1 MKITQASQ
9 PLTPELIHE
18 FLVDNGSSF
27 ASAAYVRLMEI
38 YCVVKAGGIAEQT
51 EVARRLEAI
60 EKAVLQKE
68 IQALSG
74 RADAHSR
81 VQALEQ
87 EIQELERSVAH
98 RLQYLATI
106 QPEEAAIVESCVSEI
121 DSFFRNRRNRK

>member
-51 EVARRLEAI
+51 EVAVNE
-60 EKAVLQKE
+60 
-68 IQALSG
+68 
-74 RADAHSR
+74 
-81 VQALEQ
+81 
-87 EIQELERSVAH
+87 
-98 RLQYLATI
+98 
-106 QPEEAAIVESCVSEI
+106 
-121 DSFFRNRRNRK
+121 